1 MRRILPAVLPVLA
14 GLAFVSGFTAQAF
27 AAPEKFILD
36 KPHTQIIFSVSHMGL
51 SHSFGKFT
59 DYEGAI
65 NLDENTPDQS
75 STEITIKTASLDLD
89 DDKWNEHMKGK
100 DFFDVEKFPVM
111 TFKSTKIEKTGDH
124 TANLTGDLT
133 LLGVTKPVTLAVV
146 HNKTGKHPMKDVRAT
161 GFSATGTIK
170 RSDFGMK
177 YGLPMVGD
185 DVKIIIEAEAYGEDK
200 TAKGV
205 ENQ

>member
-1 MRRILPAVLPVLA
+1 
-14 GLAFVSGFTAQAF
+14 
-27 AAPEKFILD
+27 
-36 KPHTQIIFSVSHMGL
+36 MGL

-59 DYEGAI
+59 DYQGAI
-65 NLDENTPDQS
+65 SLDEADPEKSAVDVVIQ
-75 STEITIKTASLDLD
+75 TASVDLN
-89 DDKWNEHMKGK
+89 DDKWNEHVKGK
-100 DFFDVEKFPVM
+100 DFFDVEKFPTM
-111 TFKSTKIEKTGDH
+111 TFKSTKIEKTGDQ
-124 TANLTGDLT
+124 TANVTGDLT
-133 LLGVTKPVTLAVV
+133 LLGVTKPVTLTVV
-146 HNKTGKHPMKDVRAT
+146 HNKTGKHPMKDVMAT

-185 DVKIIIEAEAYGEDK
+185 DVKLIIEAEAYGEDK